1 MAPGTMLSQPKLLVS
16 LGPMRDPASKHK
28 VDCTW
33 GMMLELYTLIYTGIR
48 GGGVGNGEGG
58 RGEQL

>member
-1 MAPGTMLSQPKLLVS
+1 MGDSKGSMLSQPKLCVS

-33 GMMLELYTLIYTGIR
+33 GMMLELRCTHSYIQGWGL
-48 GGGVGNGEGG
+48 G
-58 RGEQL
+58 RLGWEQL